1 MEQLNQLPDKRD
13 EEVSLKEL
21 LLKLVEWWRYLL
33 GKWWLIGIFGII
45 GAGIGITYALLKKPK
60 YAAELTFILE
70 ESKSSSLG
78 AYAGLASQFGLD
90 LGGGG
95 GSGIF
100 AGDNILE
107 FLKSRFMVEKALLSP
122 MDVDGK
128 TISLAEQ
135 YVRINNYRDK
145 WKEDK
150 TLNGIQFPSM
160 PDRKLFTRKQDSL
173 LNVFYQNI
181 IKTNLTVSKP
191 DKKLSFIS
199 VVCVSGDELF
209 SKVFTERLVKE
220 SVDFYVKT
228 KTKKSQANVDILQLK
243 ADSLIRLLNQKT
255 YSAAEQADVN
265 QNPIRRMASVGS
277 EVASRDKM
285 ILQTVYGEV
294 VKNLEISRMSMAQET
309 PVIQIID
316 SPILPLEKV
325 KLGKLKG
332 LIIGGFLGAGLII
345 FFLLIR
351 RIVREIML

>member
-1 MEQLNQLPDKRD
+1 MEQSNQLPDKRY
-13 EEVSLKEL
+13 EEISLKEL

-33 GKWWLIGIFGII
+33 GKWLIIGIFGII
-45 GAGIGITYALLKKPK
+45 GAGLGILYAVSKKPN
-60 YAAELTFILE
+60 YSAELTFILE
-70 ESKSSSLG
+70 ENKSSSLG

-122 MDVDGK
+122 VNVDGK
-128 TISLAEQ
+128 TISLAEL
-135 YVRINNYRDK
+135 YIRINHFRDT

-150 TLNGIQFPSM
+150 TLSVIQFPPM
-160 PDRKLFTRKQDSL
+160 PDRKSFTRQQDSL
-173 LNVFYQNI
+173 LSIFYQDI
-181 IKTNLTVSKP
+181 TKKNLTVSKP
-191 DKKLSFIS
+191 DKKLSFVS
-199 VVCVSGDELF
+199 VVCLSGDERF
-209 SKVFTERLVKE
+209 SKEFTERLVVE
-220 SVDFYVKT
+220 SVDFYVRT
-228 KTKKSQANVDILQLK
+228 KTKKSQANVDILQMK

-255 YSAAEQADVN
+255 YSAAEQADLN

-285 ILQTVYGEV
+285 IIQTVYGEV
-294 VKNLEISRMSMAQET
+294 VKNLELSRMSMAQET

-332 LIIGGFLGAGLII
+332 LIIGGFLGAGLMI
-345 FFLLIR
+345 FYLLIR
-351 RIVREIML
+351 KIIREIMI